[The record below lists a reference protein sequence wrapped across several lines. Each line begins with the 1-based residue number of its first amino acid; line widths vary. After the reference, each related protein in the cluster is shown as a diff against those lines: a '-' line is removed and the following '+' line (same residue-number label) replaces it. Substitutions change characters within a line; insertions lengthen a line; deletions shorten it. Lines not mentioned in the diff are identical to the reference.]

1 MGVGSGL
8 LSERM
13 RRGRLAKYEAGLV
26 GWLVR
31 QGTVS
36 LSVSVHRSTR

>member
-26 GWLVR
+26 GWIIR
-31 QGTVS
+31 QGTESLTVS
-36 LSVSVHRSTR
+36 AHR